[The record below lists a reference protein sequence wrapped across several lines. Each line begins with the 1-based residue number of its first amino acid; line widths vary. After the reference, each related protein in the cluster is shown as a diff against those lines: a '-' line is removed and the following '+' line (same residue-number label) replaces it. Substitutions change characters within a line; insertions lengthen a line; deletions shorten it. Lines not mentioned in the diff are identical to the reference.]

1 MTIAELIRALEAMP
15 QDALAV
21 TTDSGEPWL
30 AAPNLCWGLV
40 HLEDGR
46 PHALAP
52 GPFPGASRMVR
63 F

>member
-1 MTIAELIRALEAMP
+1 MTIAELIKALEAMP

-21 TTDSGEPWL
+21 TTDNGEPWL
-30 AAPNLCWGLV
+30 AMPQLCWGLV
-40 HLEDGR
+40 FTEDGR